1 MPEIISLGRAAK
13 RAGLREGDELVSLG
27 GVPVTDVLDCLYH
40 DAEESFD
47 AEVIRAGKRRRIR
60 VKKRADEP
68 LDIELDAEMRPMRCK
83 NKCLF
88 CFVDQLPKGMRD
100 SLYVKDDDYRF
111 SFISGSYVTLTNLSE
126 EEVDRMIRLRLS
138 PIYISV
144 HAYDD
149 DVRRRLVSNPASD
162 KLIGRMRRLGA
173 HGIKMHTQIVVVP
186 GINDGEVL
194 ERSIRGLHDIEGVE
208 TVAVVPV
215 GLTAHREGLA
225 DLRVATREGSAAAVA
240 LSGGGEAQCR
250 VRRVLLVLGRV
261 LRQGGAPSPGV
272 LLLRRLRADRKR
284 RRALR
289 GVLRQRGLRALL
301 PSEALAREEDSVHN
315 GSGFRALPA

>member
-27 GVPVTDVLDCLYH
+27 GVAVTDVLDCLYH

-47 AEVIRAGKRRRIR
+47 AEVIRAGKRRKIR

-138 PIYISV
+138 
-144 HAYDD
+144 A
-149 DVRRRLVSNPASD
+149 RL
-162 KLIGRMRRLGA
+162 
-173 HGIKMHTQIVVVP
+173 
-186 GINDGEVL
+186 
-194 ERSIRGLHDIEGVE
+194 
-208 TVAVVPV
+208 
-215 GLTAHREGLA
+215 
-225 DLRVATREGSAAAVA
+225 
-240 LSGGGEAQCR
+240 
-250 VRRVLLVLGRV
+250 
-261 LRQGGAPSPGV
+261 
-272 LLLRRLRADRKR
+272 
-284 RRALR
+284 
-289 GVLRQRGLRALL
+289 
-301 PSEALAREEDSVHN
+301 
-315 GSGFRALPA
+315 

>member
-194 ERSIRGLHDIEGVE
+194 ERSIRGLHDIEGW
-208 TVAVVPV
+208 
-215 GLTAHREGLA
+215 
-225 DLRVATREGSAAAVA
+225 
-240 LSGGGEAQCR
+240 
-250 VRRVLLVLGRV
+250 
-261 LRQGGAPSPGV
+261 
-272 LLLRRLRADRKR
+272 RLWRWC
-284 RRALR
+284 
-289 GVLRQRGLRALL
+289 
-301 PSEALAREEDSVHN
+301 P
-315 GSGFRALPA
+315 